1 MGLVRCYVCGKEY
14 NICGDCE
21 SSRMNPWRRTTC
33 CVEHYQIRQVFL
45 QYRDGHI
52 TIDEAR
58 QMLEGIGQTS
68 GEGLNG
74 LYQGFFRKVFEPE
87 TVETKSKKASKKE
100 PVIVEEDEYEI
111 IEESE
116 ELTEDELI

>member
-14 NICGDCE
+14 NVCGDCE
-21 SSRMNPWRRTTC
+21 TSRLNPWRRTAC

-52 TIDEAR
+52 TVDEAR
-58 QMLEGIGQTS
+58 QMLEGIGQTT

-74 LYQGFFRKVFEPE
+74 LYQGFFSKVFEPIP
-87 TVETKSKKASKKE
+87 VETKFKKAYKNE
-100 PVIVEEDEYEI
+100 PEIVVEDEYEI

-116 ELTEDELI
+116 ELFENE